1 MERVAY
7 IRFLIVVVIVV
18 AVVVLSCSNKAA
30 EPLAEPLE
38 NHVYLP
44 ERDTVLAGTHFAL
57 PVYFAN
63 EAPLSGI
70 SVPLVF
76 SSPDVECESLSF
88 AGSRVADWLFN
99 ASYYDNETR
108 EIRLGAVSAA
118 GGLPAGRGLLATI
131 FMWVHGNA
139 TATAMVVDTAWLYP
153 NLDLRYA
160 DTSIVGNTF
169 VPRFTPALIHIETQL

>member
-1 MERVAY
+1 MERIAY
-7 IRFLIVVVIVV
+7 IRLLFLTGIAAAAAI
-18 AVVVLSCSNKAA
+18 LSCSNKAA
-30 EPLAEPLE
+30 EPNVEPLE

-44 ERDTVLAGTHFAL
+44 ETDTVLAGTHFAL

-99 ASYYDNETR
+99 ASYYDNGTR
-108 EIRLGAVSAA
+108 EIRLGAVSGA

-131 FMWVHGNA
+131 YMWVHGNA
-139 TATAMVVDTAWLYP
+139 PETEMVIDTSWLYP

-160 DTSIVGNTF
+160 DTSVAGNTF
-169 VPRFTPALIHIETQL
+169 VPRFTPTLIYIESQL